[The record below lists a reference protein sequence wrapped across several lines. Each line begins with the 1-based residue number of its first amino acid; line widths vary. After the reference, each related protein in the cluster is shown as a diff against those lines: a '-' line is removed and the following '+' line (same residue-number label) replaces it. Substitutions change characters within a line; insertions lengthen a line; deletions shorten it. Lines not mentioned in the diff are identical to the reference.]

1 MKQKLQEPTT
11 QAGLSLVSLTSII
24 QVTPATWHP
33 YIYALQALLGIAL
46 VIYREYKESK

>member
-11 QAGLSLVSLTSII
+11 QAGLSLVSLTSLIT
-24 QVTPATWHP
+24 VTPATWHP